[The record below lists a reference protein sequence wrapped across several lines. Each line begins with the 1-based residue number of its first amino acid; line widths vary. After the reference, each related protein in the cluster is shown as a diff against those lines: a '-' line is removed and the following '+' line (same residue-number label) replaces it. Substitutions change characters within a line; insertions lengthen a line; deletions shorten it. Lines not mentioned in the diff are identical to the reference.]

1 MPFTVSHV
9 AAVLPLAIGR
19 PGRRLVP
26 AALVIGSM
34 VPDLPYFVPPHRG
47 SGWTHAA
54 YGPVTV
60 DPAAGLVLLA
70 VWQLVLRWPLVDLA
84 PRWVGQR
91 LPPPVPLR
99 GRRWGWAALSV
110 VIGAYTHVL
119 LDTFTHPGRW
129 GTTQL
134 PEPTVI
140 LGPLP
145 VYKWLQYGGGV
156 LGLAVLVAWSALW
169 LARAEPRPTA
179 TRLTSGQRALAW
191 VVVIAVLVGS
201 AAVIAALGSAAGR
214 SVESTLFR
222 VATGSMG
229 LTALAVA
236 GLCLVWQVLA
246 RSDRGAGQ
254 GPADRAQRRQRQ
266 GAGDQ
271 PVGRR
276 QGG

>member
-9 AAVLPLAIGR
+9 AAVLPLAIGQ

-54 YGPVTV
+54 YGPVTI
-60 DPAAGLVLLA
+60 DLAAGLVLLA
-70 VWQLVLRWPLVDLA
+70 LWHFVLHRPLVDLA
-84 PRWVGQR
+84 PRWVARR
-91 LPPPVPLR
+91 LPTPVPLR
-99 GRRWGWAALSV
+99 GTRWIWAALSV

-134 PEPTVI
+134 PALTVA

-145 VYKWLQYGGGV
+145 AYKWLQFGGGA
-156 LGLAVLVAWSALW
+156 LGLVILIAWSAVW
-169 LARAEPRPTA
+169 LARVVPRPTA
-179 TRLTSGQRALAW
+179 TRLTPGRRALIWAA
-191 VVVIAVLVGS
+191 VVAVLVGS
-201 AAVIAALGSAAGR
+201 AAVIGALSNTAGR
-214 SVESTLFR
+214 GVESTLFR

-229 LTALAVA
+229 LTSAVVV
-236 GLCLVWQVLA
+236 GLCLVWQVSA
-246 RSDRGAGQ
+246 RSNRGAGQ
-254 GPADRAQRRQRQ
+254 RPASRA
-266 GAGDQ
+266 
-271 PVGRR
+271 
-276 QGG
+276 